1 MPSMP
6 GASVA
11 QSRRQDRLLRLLDA
25 INQSGHI
32 AVQELAEQMHAS
44 TATIRRDIAALADQG
59 LAVRTRGGVQS
70 TSRGNS
76 VPLELRAAVRWLEK
90 QAIGEHAA
98 ARVPKGP
105 CAVGLAGGTT
115 VAAVLNAL
123 GARSDLTIVTNS
135 IAIALRAAEQRHR
148 RVLLA
153 GGIVDAQSLELVGS
167 LTESTLRQLNV
178 RIAFVGCNGIQAA
191 AGVTEHDDVAA
202 RTSRMLMSRAEEVV
216 VVADGS
222 KVGRVALAKSADTAG
237 IDMLITDSLADPVE
251 TLRLSHAGVRVI
263 AVDPA
268 RRAAECSRTG
278 TGG

>member
-1 MPSMP
+1 MSSVHGPSI
-6 GASVA
+6 A

-25 INQSGHI
+25 INQSGYI
-32 AVQELAEQMHAS
+32 AVQELADQMQAS

-70 TSRGNS
+70 TSQGNS
-76 VPLELRAAVRWLEK
+76 VPLELRAAVHWIEK
-90 QAIGEHAA
+90 QAIGEAAA
-98 ARVPKGP
+98 ARVPRGP
-105 CAVGLAGGTT
+105 CAVALAGGTT
-115 VAAVLNAL
+115 VAAVLTAL
-123 GARSDLTIVTNS
+123 GSRSDLTIVTNS

-178 RIAFVGCNGIQAA
+178 RIAFVGCNGIQAS
-191 AGVTEHDDVAA
+191 AGVTDHDDIAA
-202 RTSRMLMSRAEEVV
+202 RTSRVLMSRADEVV

-222 KVGRVALAKSADTAG
+222 KVGQVALAKSADTAG
-237 IDMLITDSLADPVE
+237 IDVLITDSRADPTE

-263 AVDPA
+263 AVDPVHRA
-268 RRAAECSRTG
+268 IRRSRAG
-278 TGG
+278 TAG